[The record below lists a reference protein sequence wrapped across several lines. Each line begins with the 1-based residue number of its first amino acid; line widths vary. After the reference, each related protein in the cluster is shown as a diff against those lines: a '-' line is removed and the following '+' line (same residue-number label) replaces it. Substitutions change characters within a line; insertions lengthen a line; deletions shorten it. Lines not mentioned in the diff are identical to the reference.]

1 MEKKNLELFA
11 PLSPELTFTKEEEA
25 YLKPFF
31 TNLGSSVY
39 APVLLPPELIG
50 ALCSRTSRAAD
61 DLRAIFIKEYIAP
74 FINPA
79 RDEKDTEETW
89 REKEEYGHALKE
101 FVRFLEKYPVS
112 KIFANPR
119 ARSFY
124 IKWLAEYGDDSIAQ
138 MAGSHL
144 IFGGI
149 SQVAIKHFEDQRIGL
164 APIEKSTRYVNY
176 SKKMRGSYLYYTD
189 PTLKDMGLEDE
200 YRKAMDGLFETYTNL
215 LPRLQAHLEEKF
227 PDEKKSVVEKKVFD
241 TLRGLLPTSTL
252 SQVAFFGNGQAFEYM
267 ISRSGKHPLG
277 EIRWAA
283 NRALEELY
291 KVTPSFLRR
300 LMEPEKQDAV
310 KAYEEYLAGK
320 GRRLTPTVEEIW
332 RGAGS
337 ISRTPE
343 TKVRLLEYDK
353 EGEEKVLTGILY
365 GTPNN
370 HRGWNETLRKIRKM
384 SMEEKRALLN
394 KYLEGRTARWQ
405 KVGRAFENAYMRFE
419 TTLNIGAW
427 RDIHRHRM
435 LTQIRQNFSCYHGY
449 DTPEEI
455 REVGLQGEYKK
466 AIERAEDVFQK
477 IVTRDENIAQYA
489 VTLAHRVRFM
499 QWENLR
505 QIFWKA
511 ELRTMPE
518 GHPDYRHI
526 EQEKFKLV
534 EKIYPLIAERMIVNM
549 GEYDFA
555 RRGQEERVQKKVRK
569 LEEI

>member
-200 YRKAMDGLFETYTNL
+200 YRKAMDGLFETYT
-215 LPRLQAHLEEKF
+215 
-227 PDEKKSVVEKKVFD
+227 
-241 TLRGLLPTSTL
+241 
-252 SQVAFFGNGQAFEYM
+252 
-267 ISRSGKHPLG
+267 
-277 EIRWAA
+277 
-283 NRALEELY
+283 
-291 KVTPSFLRR
+291 
-300 LMEPEKQDAV
+300 
-310 KAYEEYLAGK
+310 
-320 GRRLTPTVEEIW
+320 
-332 RGAGS
+332 
-337 ISRTPE
+337 
-343 TKVRLLEYDK
+343 
-353 EGEEKVLTGILY
+353 
-365 GTPNN
+365 
-370 HRGWNETLRKIRKM
+370 
-384 SMEEKRALLN
+384 
-394 KYLEGRTARWQ
+394 
-405 KVGRAFENAYMRFE
+405 
-419 TTLNIGAW
+419 
-427 RDIHRHRM
+427 
-435 LTQIRQNFSCYHGY
+435 
-449 DTPEEI
+449 
-455 REVGLQGEYKK
+455 
-466 AIERAEDVFQK
+466 
-477 IVTRDENIAQYA
+477 
-489 VTLAHRVRFM
+489 
-499 QWENLR
+499 
-505 QIFWKA
+505 
-511 ELRTMPE
+511 
-518 GHPDYRHI
+518 
-526 EQEKFKLV
+526 
-534 EKIYPLIAERMIVNM
+534 
-549 GEYDFA
+549 
-555 RRGQEERVQKKVRK
+555 
-569 LEEI
+569 